1 MDKISVTTGN
11 KNTFYVSHDSID
23 TKPRAIVQILHG
35 MAEHQRR
42 YHDFINYLNHQ
53 GITVFIHDHLGHGN
67 RVTEKNIKGFFAEQ
81 DGWNAVVNDAKSVSE
96 IIKNLYPDVPL
107 TLLGHSMG
115 SYIGLA
121 LIELFNFYDSC
132 ILSGSSKP
140 SKILLLLQKILLNS
154 EVKKNGLKGYSKKI
168 DKLIFGG
175 FNKQIK
181 GARTPHDWLSHD
193 QNSVQDYLDDP
204 LCGFMVTNSLWLDLA
219 IGMESIYATKAIQAI
234 SNELPILLLAG
245 ANDPVG
251 NNGKGPTQIYKLLH
265 KLEKNVELKLF
276 EDMRHEALNELNNS
290 KVYDHIYTYIMKHHG
305 T

>member
-1 MDKISVTTGN
+1 MEKISVTTGN
-11 KNTFYVSHDSID
+11 KNTFYVSHYSID

-81 DGWNAVVNDAKSVSE
+81 DGWNAVVNDAKFVSE

-219 IGMESIYATKAIQAI
+219 IGMESIYATKAMQAI

>member
-11 KNTFYVSHDSID
+11 KNTFYVSHYSID

>member
-1 MDKISVTTGN
+1 
-11 KNTFYVSHDSID
+11 
-23 TKPRAIVQILHG
+23 

-42 YHDFINYLNHQ
+42 YHDFINYLNNQ
-53 GITVFIHDHLGHGN
+53 GISVFIHDHLGHGD
-67 RVTEKNIKGFFAEQ
+67 RVNEINIKGFFSEH

-121 LIELFNFYDSC
+121 LIESFNFYDSC

-140 SKILLLLQKILLNS
+140 SKILLLLQKLLLRA
-154 EVKKNGLKGYSKKI
+154 EVKKNGLKAYSEKI

-175 FNKQIK
+175 FNRQVK
-181 GARTPHDWLSHD
+181 GALTPHDWLSHD
-193 QNSVQDYLDDP
+193 QYSVQDYLDDP

-219 IGMESIYATKAIQAI
+219 NGMESIYSAKAMQAI
-234 SNELPILLLAG
+234 LDELPILLLAG

-251 NNGKGPTQIYKLLH
+251 NNGKGPTQIYKMLH

>member
-1 MDKISVTTGN
+1 MEKISVTTVN
-11 KNTFYVSHDSID
+11 KYTFYASHYSID
-23 TKPRAIVQILHG
+23 SKPRAVVQILHG

-42 YHDFINYLNHQ
+42 YHDFINYLNNQ
-53 GITVFIHDHLGHGN
+53 GITVFIHDHLGHGD
-67 RVTEKNIKGFFAEQ
+67 RVSESDIKGFFTEH
-81 DGWNAVVNDAKSVSE
+81 DGWNVVVNDAKSVSE
-96 IIKNLYPDVPL
+96 IIKSLYPDTPL

-121 LIELFNFYDSC
+121 LIESFNLYDLC

-140 SKILLLLQKILLNS
+140 SKILLLLQKLLLKS
-154 EVKKNGLKGYSKKI
+154 EVKKNGLKGYSEKI
-168 DKLIFGG
+168 DNLIFGG

-181 GARTPHDWLSHD
+181 GACTPHDWLSHD
-193 QNSVQDYLDDP
+193 KDSVKDYLDDP

-219 IGMESIYATKAIQAI
+219 NGIERIYATKAMQAI
-234 SNELPILLLAG
+234 SDELPILLLAG

-251 NNGKGPTQIYKLLH
+251 NNGKGPTQIYRILH
-265 KLEKNVELKLF
+265 KLGKNVELKLF

-290 KVYDHIYTYIMKHHG
+290 MVYDHIYTYIMKHHG

>member
-11 KNTFYVSHDSID
+11 KNTFYVSHYSID

-219 IGMESIYATKAIQAI
+219 IGMKSIYATKAMQGI

-251 NNGKGPTQIYKLLH
+251 NNGKGPTQIYKMLH
-265 KLEKNVELKLF
+265 KLGKNVELKLF

>member
-1 MDKISVTTGN
+1 MEKISVTTGN
-11 KNTFYVSHDSID
+11 KNTFYVSHYSID

-140 SKILLLLQKILLNS
+140 SKILLLLQKLLLNS

-251 NNGKGPTQIYKLLH
+251 NNGKGPSQIYKLLH

>member
-1 MDKISVTTGN
+1 MEKISVTTGN
-11 KNTFYVSHDSID
+11 KNTFYVSHYSID
-23 TKPRAIVQILHG
+23 SKPKVIVQILHG

-121 LIELFNFYDSC
+121 LIELFNFYDLC

>member
-1 MDKISVTTGN
+1 MEKISVTTGN
-11 KNTFYVSHDSID
+11 KNTFYVSHYSID
-23 TKPRAIVQILHG
+23 SKPRAVVQILHG

-42 YHDFINYLNHQ
+42 YHAFINYLNNQ
-53 GITVFIHDHLGHGN
+53 GITVFIHDHLGHGD
-67 RVTEKNIKGFFAEQ
+67 RVSESDIKGFFAEH

-96 IIKNLYPDVPL
+96 IIKNLYPDTQL

-121 LIELFNFYDSC
+121 LIESFNLYNLC

-140 SKILLLLQKILLNS
+140 SKILLLLQKLLLNS
-154 EVKKNGLKGYSKKI
+154 EVKKNGIKGYSEKI

-181 GARTPHDWLSHD
+181 GALTPHDWLSHD
-193 QNSVQDYLDDP
+193 KDSVKDYLDDP

-219 IGMESIYATKAIQAI
+219 NGIERIYTTKAMQAI
-234 SNELPILLLAG
+234 SDKLPILLLAG

-251 NNGKGPTQIYKLLH
+251 NNGKGPAQIYKMLH
-265 KLEKNVELKLF
+265 KLGKNVELKLF

>member
-1 MDKISVTTGN
+1 MEKISVTTGN
-11 KNTFYVSHDSID
+11 KNTFYVSHYSID
-23 TKPRAIVQILHG
+23 SKPKAIVQILHG

-42 YHDFINYLNHQ
+42 YHDFINYLNNQ

-121 LIELFNFYDSC
+121 LIESFNFYDSC

-140 SKILLLLQKILLNS
+140 SKILLLLQKLLLNS
-154 EVKKNGLKGYSKKI
+154 EVKKNGLKAYSEKI

-175 FNKQIK
+175 FNSQVK
-181 GARTPHDWLSHD
+181 GALTPHDWLSHD
-193 QNSVQDYLDDP
+193 QYSVQDYLDDP

-219 IGMESIYATKAIQAI
+219 NGMESIYSAKALQAI
-234 SNELPILLLAG
+234 LDELPILLLAG

-251 NNGKGPTQIYKLLH
+251 NNGKGPTQIYKMLH

>member
-1 MDKISVTTGN
+1 MEKISVTTGN
-11 KNTFYVSHDSID
+11 KNTFYVSHYSID
-23 TKPRAIVQILHG
+23 TKPKAIVQILHG

-42 YHDFINYLNHQ
+42 YHDFINYLNNQ
-53 GITVFIHDHLGHGN
+53 GITVFIHDHLGHGD
-67 RVTEKNIKGFFAEQ
+67 RVNESDIKGFFAEQ

-204 LCGFMVTNSLWLDLA
+204 LCGFMVTNSIWLDLA
-219 IGMESIYATKAIQAI
+219 IGMESIYATKAMQAI
-234 SNELPILLLAG
+234 SNKLPILLLAG

>member
-11 KNTFYVSHDSID
+11 KNTFYVSHYSID

-251 NNGKGPTQIYKLLH
+251 NNGKGPSQIYKLLH

>member
-1 MDKISVTTGN
+1 MEKISVTTGN
-11 KNTFYVSHDSID
+11 KNTFYVSHYSVD
-23 TKPRAIVQILHG
+23 TKPRAILQILHG

-42 YHDFINYLNHQ
+42 YHDFINYLNNQ
-53 GITVFIHDHLGHGN
+53 GISVFIHDHLGHGD
-67 RVTEKNIKGFFAEQ
+67 RVNETDIKGFFAEH
-81 DGWNAVVNDAKSVSE
+81 DGWNAAVNDAKSVSE
-96 IIKNLYPDVPL
+96 VIKNLYPDTPL

-251 NNGKGPTQIYKLLH
+251 NNGKGPSQIYKLLH

>member
-11 KNTFYVSHDSID
+11 KNTFYVSHYSID

-42 YHDFINYLNHQ
+42 YHDFINYLNNQ

>member
-1 MDKISVTTGN
+1 MEKISVTTGN
-11 KNTFYVSHDSID
+11 KNTFYVSHYSID

>member
-1 MDKISVTTGN
+1 MEKISVTTGN
-11 KNTFYVSHDSID
+11 KNTFYVSHYSID

-251 NNGKGPTQIYKLLH
+251 NNGKGPSQIYKLLH

>member
-1 MDKISVTTGN
+1 MEKISVTTGN
-11 KNTFYVSHDSID
+11 KNTFYVSHYSID
-23 TKPRAIVQILHG
+23 SKPKAIVQILHG

-42 YHDFINYLNHQ
+42 YHDFINYLNNQ

-121 LIELFNFYDSC
+121 LIESFNFYDSC

-140 SKILLLLQKILLNS
+140 SKILLLLQKLLLNS
-154 EVKKNGLKGYSKKI
+154 EVKKNGLKACSEKI

-175 FNKQIK
+175 FNSQVK
-181 GARTPHDWLSHD
+181 GALTPHDWLSHD
-193 QNSVQDYLDDP
+193 QYSVQDYLDDP

-219 IGMESIYATKAIQAI
+219 NGMECIYSAKALRAI
-234 SNELPILLLAG
+234 LDELPILLLAG

-251 NNGKGPTQIYKLLH
+251 NNGKGPTQIYKMLH

>member
-11 KNTFYVSHDSID
+11 KNTFYVSHYSID

-107 TLLGHSMG
+107 TILGHSMG

-140 SKILLLLQKILLNS
+140 SKILFLLQKILLNS

-219 IGMESIYATKAIQAI
+219 IGMESIYATKAMQAI

>member
-11 KNTFYVSHDSID
+11 KNTFYVSHYSID

-53 GITVFIHDHLGHGN
+53 GINVFIHDHLGHGN

-219 IGMESIYATKAIQAI
+219 IGMESIYATKAMQAI

>member
-11 KNTFYVSHDSID
+11 KNTFYVSHYSID

-107 TLLGHSMG
+107 NLLGHSMG

-219 IGMESIYATKAIQAI
+219 IGMESIYATKAMQAI

>member
-1 MDKISVTTGN
+1 MEKISVTTGN
-11 KNTFYVSHDSID
+11 KNTFYVSHYSID

-219 IGMESIYATKAIQAI
+219 IGMESIYATKAMQAI

>member
-11 KNTFYVSHDSID
+11 KNTFYVSHYSID

-107 TLLGHSMG
+107 TLIGHSMG
-115 SYIGLA
+115 SFIGLA

-251 NNGKGPTQIYKLLH
+251 NNGKGPSQIYKLLH

>member
-11 KNTFYVSHDSID
+11 KNTFYVSHYSID

-96 IIKNLYPDVPL
+96 IIKNLYTDVPL

-132 ILSGSSKP
+132 VLSGSSKP

-219 IGMESIYATKAIQAI
+219 IGMESIYATKAMQAI

>member
-1 MDKISVTTGN
+1 MEKISVTTGN
-11 KNTFYVSHDSID
+11 KNTFNVSHHSID

-42 YHDFINYLNHQ
+42 YYDFINYLNNQ
-53 GITVFIHDHLGHGN
+53 GITVFIHDHLGHGD
-67 RVTEKNIKGFFAEQ
+67 RVNEIDIKGFFAEQ

-107 TLLGHSMG
+107 ALLGHSMG

-140 SKILLLLQKILLNS
+140 SKILLLLQKLLLNS
-154 EVKKNGLKGYSKKI
+154 EVKKIGIKGYSEKI

-175 FNKQIK
+175 FNKQIN
-181 GARTPHDWLSHD
+181 GACTPHDWLSRD
-193 QNSVQDYLDDP
+193 KDSVQDYFLDP

-219 IGMESIYATKAIQAI
+219 NGIKHIYATKAMQAI
-234 SNELPILLLAG
+234 SDELPILLLAG

-251 NNGKGPTQIYKLLH
+251 KNGKGPTQIYKMLH
-265 KLEKNVELKLF
+265 KLGKNVELKLF
-276 EDMRHEALNELNNS
+276 EDMRHEALNELKNS

>member
-1 MDKISVTTGN
+1 MEKISVTTGN
-11 KNTFYVSHDSID
+11 KNTFYVSHHSID
-23 TKPRAIVQILHG
+23 SKPKAIVQILHG

-42 YHDFINYLNHQ
+42 YHDFINYLNNQ

-121 LIELFNFYDSC
+121 LIESFHFYDSC

-154 EVKKNGLKGYSKKI
+154 EVKKNGIKGYSKKI

-219 IGMESIYATKAIQAI
+219 NGMESIYSSKAMQAI
-234 SNELPILLLAG
+234 LDELPILLLAG

-251 NNGKGPTQIYKLLH
+251 NNGKGPTQIYKMLH

>member
-1 MDKISVTTGN
+1 MEKISVTTGN
-11 KNTFYVSHDSID
+11 KNTFYVSHYSID
-23 TKPRAIVQILHG
+23 SKPKAIVQILHG

-42 YHDFINYLNHQ
+42 YHDFINYLNNQ

-96 IIKNLYPDVPL
+96 IIKNLYPDIPL

-121 LIELFNFYDSC
+121 LIESFNFYDSC

-140 SKILLLLQKILLNS
+140 SKILLLLQKLLLNS
-154 EVKKNGLKGYSKKI
+154 EVKKNGLKAYSEKI

-175 FNKQIK
+175 FNSQVK
-181 GARTPHDWLSHD
+181 GALTPHDWLSHD
-193 QNSVQDYLDDP
+193 QYSVQDYLDDP

-219 IGMESIYATKAIQAI
+219 NGMESIYSAKALQAI
-234 SNELPILLLAG
+234 LDELPILLLAG

-251 NNGKGPTQIYKLLH
+251 NNGKGPTQIYKMLH

>member
-1 MDKISVTTGN
+1 MEKISVTTGN
-11 KNTFYVSHDSID
+11 KNTFYVSHYSID
-23 TKPRAIVQILHG
+23 SKPKAIVQILHG

-42 YHDFINYLNHQ
+42 YHDFINYLNNQ

-121 LIELFNFYDSC
+121 LIESFNFYDSC

-140 SKILLLLQKILLNS
+140 SKILLLLQKLLLNS
-154 EVKKNGLKGYSKKI
+154 EVKKNGLKAYSEKI

-175 FNKQIK
+175 FNSQVK
-181 GARTPHDWLSHD
+181 GALTPHDWLSHD
-193 QNSVQDYLDDP
+193 QYSVQDYLDDP

-219 IGMESIYATKAIQAI
+219 NGMESIYSAKALQAI
-234 SNELPILLLAG
+234 LDELPILLLAG

-251 NNGKGPTQIYKLLH
+251 NNGKGSTQIYKMLH

>member
-1 MDKISVTTGN
+1 MEKISVTTSN
-11 KNTFYVSHDSID
+11 KNTFYVSHYSID
-23 TKPRAIVQILHG
+23 SKPKAIVQILHG

-121 LIELFNFYDSC
+121 LIESFNFYDSC

-140 SKILLLLQKILLNS
+140 SKILLLLQKLLLNS
-154 EVKKNGLKGYSKKI
+154 EVKKNGLKAYSEKI

-175 FNKQIK
+175 FNSQVK
-181 GARTPHDWLSHD
+181 GALTPHDWLSHD
-193 QNSVQDYLDDP
+193 QYSVQDYLDDP

-219 IGMESIYATKAIQAI
+219 NGMETIYSAKAMQAI
-234 SNELPILLLAG
+234 LDELPILLLAG

-251 NNGKGPTQIYKLLH
+251 NNGKGPTQIYKMLH

-290 KVYDHIYTYIMKHHG
+290 KVYVHIYTYIMKHHG

>member
-1 MDKISVTTGN
+1 
-11 KNTFYVSHDSID
+11 
-23 TKPRAIVQILHG
+23 

-140 SKILLLLQKILLNS
+140 SKILLLLQKLLLNS

-219 IGMESIYATKAIQAI
+219 IGMESIYATKAMQAI

-251 NNGKGPTQIYKLLH
+251 NNGKGPTQIYKMLH
-265 KLEKNVELKLF
+265 KLDKNVELKLF

>member
-11 KNTFYVSHDSID
+11 KNTFYVSHYSID

-140 SKILLLLQKILLNS
+140 SKILFLLQKILLNS

-219 IGMESIYATKAIQAI
+219 IGMESIYATKAMQAI

>member
-11 KNTFYVSHDSID
+11 KNTFYVSHYSID

-204 LCGFMVTNSLWLDLA
+204 LCGFMVTNSQWLDLA
-219 IGMESIYATKAIQAI
+219 IGMESIYATKAMQAI

-290 KVYDHIYTYIMKHHG
+290 KVYDHICTYIMKHHG

>member
-1 MDKISVTTGN
+1 MEKISVTTGN
-11 KNTFYVSHDSID
+11 KNTFYVSHYPIDS
-23 TKPRAIVQILHG
+23 KPKAIVQILHG

-42 YHDFINYLNHQ
+42 YHDFINYLNNQ

-121 LIELFNFYDSC
+121 LIESFNFYDSC

-140 SKILLLLQKILLNS
+140 SKILLLLQKLLLNS
-154 EVKKNGLKGYSKKI
+154 EVKKNGLKAYSEKI

-175 FNKQIK
+175 FNSQVK
-181 GARTPHDWLSHD
+181 GALTPHDWLSHD
-193 QNSVQDYLDDP
+193 QYSVQDYLDDP

-219 IGMESIYATKAIQAI
+219 NGMESIYSAKALQAI
-234 SNELPILLLAG
+234 LDELPILLLAG

-251 NNGKGPTQIYKLLH
+251 NNGKGPTQIYKMLH

>member
-1 MDKISVTTGN
+1 MEKISVTTGN
-11 KNTFYVSHDSID
+11 KNTFYVSHYSID
-23 TKPRAIVQILHG
+23 SKPKAIVQILHG

-42 YHDFINYLNHQ
+42 YHDFINYLNNQ

-121 LIELFNFYDSC
+121 LIESFNFYDSC

-140 SKILLLLQKILLNS
+140 SKIFLLLQKLLLNS
-154 EVKKNGLKGYSKKI
+154 EVKKNGLKAYSEKI

-175 FNKQIK
+175 FNSQVK
-181 GARTPHDWLSHD
+181 GALTPHDWLSHD
-193 QNSVQDYLDDP
+193 QYSVQDYLDDP

-219 IGMESIYATKAIQAI
+219 SGMESIYSAKALQAI
-234 SNELPILLLAG
+234 LDELPILLLAG

-251 NNGKGPTQIYKLLH
+251 NNGKGPTQIYKMLH

>member
-11 KNTFYVSHDSID
+11 KNTFYVSHYSID

-107 TLLGHSMG
+107 NLLGHSMG

-140 SKILLLLQKILLNS
+140 SKILFLLQKILLNS

-219 IGMESIYATKAIQAI
+219 IGMESIYATKAMQAI

-245 ANDPVG
+245 ANDPVS

>member
-1 MDKISVTTGN
+1 MEKISVTTGN
-11 KNTFYVSHDSID
+11 KNTFYVSHYSID
-23 TKPRAIVQILHG
+23 SKPKAIVQILHG

-42 YHDFINYLNHQ
+42 YHDFINYLNNQ

-96 IIKNLYPDVPL
+96 IIKNLYPDTPL

-121 LIELFNFYDSC
+121 LIESFNLYNLC

-140 SKILLLLQKILLNS
+140 SKILLLLQKLLLNS
-154 EVKKNGLKGYSKKI
+154 EVKKNGLKAYSEKI

-175 FNKQIK
+175 FNSQVK
-181 GARTPHDWLSHD
+181 GALTPHDWLSHD
-193 QNSVQDYLDDP
+193 QYSVQDYLDDP

-219 IGMESIYATKAIQAI
+219 NGMESIYSTKAMQAI
-234 SNELPILLLAG
+234 LDELPILLLAG

-251 NNGKGPTQIYKLLH
+251 NNGKGPTQIYKMLH